1 MKKISTYIILLSA
14 LMAGLFTS
22 CNKWEEPEFQ
32 VPVYNGPAANHTIAD
47 IKAMHPSLG
56 SGAQDSIC
64 RWDEPFIVKAV
75 VVSSDEGGNCYKYMT
90 IQDETG
96 GIEIS
101 IDRTGLYND
110 YPVGQTIYL
119 DCRGLIVGDYHNKPQ
134 IGWKYPTS
142 VGRINQ
148 NALNRYIHKDG
159 LPDPTN
165 PLVANPI
172 EITGSNQLTAEN
184 INCLVKINGCK
195 FDSKYDGE
203 PLANDDFTMDREVYI
218 GDATVIVRTSNY
230 ANFRSIVI
238 DASKEYCLYGILS
251 VYNSEYQLTLRT
263 KEDVQAAVTEQ
274 EIVLQEFNFNE
285 NSLTAGGWSQYPN
298 NNSWKYQTYNG
309 NQFLY
314 HNSTDDNCDDW
325 LISPV
330 LSANELNGALL
341 YVDHANNVGGSPA
354 TYYQAYYS
362 TTYTDGGEF
371 NENDWHP
378 FNPNINVF
386 PGDFAL
392 SNALSF
398 PDLSG
403 GNVRIALRYRKN
415 GSVAGTRWMVRGM
428 KVVETEIR

>member
-148 NALNRYIHKDG
+148 TALNRYIHKDG

-218 GDATVIVRTSNY
+218 AVPPSLCAHPTTPTSVPLSLMQARSTVSTVSSASIIPNTNLRSAPRRMYKLPSPNRRSSCKSSTSTRTHSPQAVGANIPTTTVGNIKPTTAT
-230 ANFRSIVI
+230 
-238 DASKEYCLYGILS
+238 
-251 VYNSEYQLTLRT
+251 NS
-263 KEDVQAAVTEQ
+263 
-274 EIVLQEFNFNE
+274 
-285 NSLTAGGWSQYPN
+285 
-298 NNSWKYQTYNG
+298 
-309 NQFLY
+309 
-314 HNSTDDNCDDW
+314 ST
-325 LISPV
+325 ITPPTTI
-330 LSANELNGALL
+330 ATT
-341 YVDHANNVGGSPA
+341 GS
-354 TYYQAYYS
+354 S
-362 TTYTDGGEF
+362 RLF
-371 NENDWHP
+371 
-378 FNPNINVF
+378 
-386 PGDFAL
+386 
-392 SNALSF
+392 
-398 PDLSG
+398 
-403 GNVRIALRYRKN
+403 
-415 GSVAGTRWMVRGM
+415 
-428 KVVETEIR
+428 